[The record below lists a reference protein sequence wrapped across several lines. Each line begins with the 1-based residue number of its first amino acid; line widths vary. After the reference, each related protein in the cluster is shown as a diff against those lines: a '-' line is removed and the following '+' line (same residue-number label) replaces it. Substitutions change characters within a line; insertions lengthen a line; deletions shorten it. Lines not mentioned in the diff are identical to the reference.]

1 MTSQTYNLD
10 IREYSLD
17 DLFNLFEIP
26 STTEIRKEHIRI
38 AKQKVMMSHPDKS
51 RLPSEYFI
59 FYKKAFEMIVHYYET
74 QQRTEQMVPTVSS
87 KEMELIYDPIHS
99 SQNINTNLSSST
111 SSTSSSKVFNRRFNE
126 LFEANEMIDKPDT
139 NKNEWFRQEENPFAK
154 YSVNNAGQINQTLEK
169 IKQQE
174 KERAMALYRGVT
186 PLNTAG
192 SYGNKLYGDDD
203 EESDGYICSDPF
215 SKLKYDDL
223 RKVHKDQTVFM
234 VSENDLGNVKTYHS
248 VDQYSREREKDKGI
262 VKPMEK
268 EKAEK
273 WFQEEER
280 RKQERIMQK
289 QHQSELKTMENIEK
303 NKSVL
308 SSFLRIL

>member
-1 MTSQTYNLD
+1 MASYNLD

-51 RLPSEYFI
+51 RLPPEYFI

-74 QQRTEQMVPTVSS
+74 QNRTEQTVPTVSS
-87 KEMELIYDPIHS
+87 KETELIYDPIHS
-99 SQNINTNLSSST
+99 SQHTHTNISSST
-111 SSTSSSKVFNRRFNE
+111 KTSKNFNRRFNE
-126 LFEANEMIDKPDT
+126 LFEANEMIDKPDIS
-139 NKNEWFRQEENPFAK
+139 KNEWFRQEENPFAQ
-154 YSVNNAGQINQTLEK
+154 YSVNNAGQINQTLEQ
-169 IKQQE
+169 IKKQE

-186 PLNTAG
+186 PLNTRS
-192 SYGNKLYGDDD
+192 SYGHNFYDEDE

-248 VDQYSREREKDKGI
+248 VDQYSREREKDRGM

-303 NKSVL
+303 NKSL
-308 SSFLRIL
+308 MASFLRIL

>member
-1 MTSQTYNLD
+1 MAYNLD
-10 IREYSLD
+10 IRDYSLD

-74 QQRTEQMVPTVSS
+74 QQRTEQTVPKVSS
-87 KEMELIYDPIHS
+87 KETELIYDPIHS
-99 SQNINTNLSSST
+99 SQNINTNIST
-111 SSTSSSKVFNRRFNE
+111 SSSSSSSKVFNRRFNE
-126 LFEANEMIDKPDT
+126 LFEANEMIDKPDA

-186 PLNTAG
+186 PLNTGG
-192 SYGNKLYGDDD
+192 SYGNKLYGDDDND

-234 VSENDLGNVKTYHS
+234 ISENDLGNVKTYHS
-248 VDQYSREREKDKGI
+248 VDQYSREREKDRGI

>member
-1 MTSQTYNLD
+1 MASSYNLD

-38 AKQKVMMSHPDKS
+38 AKQKVIMSHPDKS
-51 RLPSEYFI
+51 RLPPEYFI

-74 QQRTEQMVPTVSS
+74 QNRTEQNVPTVSS
-87 KEMELIYDPIHS
+87 KETELIYDPIHS
-99 SQNINTNLSSST
+99 SQHTHTNISA
-111 SSTSSSKVFNRRFNE
+111 SKVSKNFNKKFNE
-126 LFEANEMIDKPDT
+126 LFEANEMMDKPDT
-139 NKNEWFRQEENPFAK
+139 NKNEWFRQEDNPFAQ
-154 YSVNNAGQINQTLEK
+154 YSVNNPGQINQTLEQ
-169 IKQQE
+169 IKKQE
-174 KERAMALYRGVT
+174 KERAMAIYRGVT
-186 PLNTAG
+186 PLNTCG

-248 VDQYSREREKDKGI
+248 VDQYSREREKGM

-289 QHQSELKTMENIEK
+289 QHISELKTMENIEK

>member
-51 RLPSEYFI
+51 RLPPEYFI

-74 QQRTEQMVPTVSS
+74 QQRTEQTVPTVSS

-99 SQNINTNLSSST
+99 SQNINTNISATSSS
-111 SSTSSSKVFNRRFNE
+111 SSSKVFNRRFNE

-154 YSVNNAGQINQTLEK
+154 YSVNNASQLNQTLEQ
-169 IKQQE
+169 IKKQE

-248 VDQYSREREKDKGI
+248 VDQYSREREKDRGI

>member
-1 MTSQTYNLD
+1 MSHNLD

-26 STTEIRKEHIRI
+26 STTEIRKEHIRL
-38 AKQKVMMSHPDKS
+38 AKQKVVMSHPDKS
-51 RLPSEYFI
+51 RLPPEYFI

-74 QQRTEQMVPTVSS
+74 QQRTEQNVPIVSS
-87 KEMELIYDPIHS
+87 KETELNYDPIHS
-99 SQNINTNLSSST
+99 SHNINTNI
-111 SSTSSSKVFNRRFNE
+111 SSSKKNFNKRFNE
-126 LFEANEMIDKPDT
+126 LFEANDMIDKPDIT
-139 NKNEWFRQEENPFAK
+139 KNEWFRQEENPFAK
-154 YSVNNAGQINQTLEK
+154 YSVNNAGQINQTLEQ
-169 IKQQE
+169 IKKQE

-186 PLNTAG
+186 PLNTRG
-192 SYGNKLYGDDD
+192 SYGNKLYEEDD

-234 VSENDLGNVKTYHS
+234 ISENDLGNIKTYHS
-248 VDQYSREREKDKGI
+248 VDQYSRERDGDRGI

-280 RKQERIMQK
+280 KKQERMMQK
-289 QHQSELKTMENIEK
+289 QHRSELKTMENIEK